1 MNREQALDLLHKN
14 MQNQNLRRHCYAVEA
29 VMGALAERLGKK
41 DKKETWQIAGLLHD
55 ADWEKTQENPQQH
68 TKLITGWIQAI
79 EEENELEDLRNAI
92 ISHAWGYVDGNRE
105 PLSKME
111 WALYC
116 CDELTGLIV
125 ATTLVKP
132 DKKLS
137 SVTVDSVMNKWN
149 EKSFARGVNR
159 DQIKECEGR
168 LEILLR
174 EFIEIALSA
183 MQAIAPELGL

>member
-1 MNREQALDLLHKN
+1 
-14 MQNQNLRRHCYAVEA
+14 
-29 VMGALAERLGKK
+29 MGALAARLGE
-41 DKKETWQIAGLLHD
+41 KENKEVWQIAGLLHD

-68 TKLITGWIQAI
+68 TKLITGWIKEI

-92 ISHAWGYVDGNRE
+92 ISHAWGYVDGNPE
-105 PLSKME
+105 PLSKMQ

-159 DQIKECEGR
+159 EQIKECEGR
-168 LEILLR
+168 LQIPLH
-174 EFIEIALSA
+174 EFIEIALRA